1 MRSGTQATTLRGLP
15 LRAAAVFLLL
25 LVCADVFIPQV
36 CCTGPEGREATDATV
51 TADCDGLTTAALSDG
66 DTAPAPDR
74 PTDPSPCD
82 DCFCCAR
89 VTTTASVTVVP
100 SPPDQKIAPPFPSDA
115 WLPTS
120 HPQAAFHPPRLA

>member
-1 MRSGTQATTLRGLP
+1 MKSGTQATTLRGLP

-36 CCTGPEGREATDATV
+36 CCTGPENREATDATV
-51 TADCDGLTTAALSDG
+51 TADCGGLPTAALSDG
-66 DTAPAPDR
+66 DTAPDPDR

-100 SPPDQKIAPPFPSDA
+100 SPPDRKIAPPLPSDA

-120 HPQAAFHPPRLA
+120 HTQAAFHPPRLA

>member
-1 MRSGTQATTLRGLP
+1 MTRRGLP

-25 LVCADVFIPQV
+25 LVCADVSIPQV
-36 CCTGPEGREATDATV
+36 CCTGPDGREATENAV
-51 TADCDGLTTAALSDG
+51 AADCSGPATAALSDG
-66 DTAPAPDR
+66 DTAPDPDR